1 MERYALLMARNTD
14 YTNGN
19 FLSNHKYN
27 LFPIIIATEFL
38 HGVWQS
44 DPRFENNQNSSAK
57 EQRGENFSTRKWKL
71 ILEAQ

>member
-1 MERYALLMARNTD
+1 MERYALLMPRNTD

-19 FLSNHKYN
+19 FPSNHKYN

-71 ILEAQ
+71 ILKAQ